1 MYYALQI
8 DITEEAA
15 ELLQAVLYGTGPL
28 GLEVRDSTLKLPP
41 NAPALTA
48 GRVLVLAY
56 YESEHELDEARRE
69 VHREF
74 PDAKIVAVPVEQEDW
89 SESWKKHVRAVRVG
103 RVWVGPSWDL
113 PKAGDAPIQLVID
126 PGMAFGTGDHPTT
139 SMCLQAL
146 QDFVEKK
153 PGCTV
158 LDVGTGT
165 GVLAIAAKR
174 LGAGRV
180 VANDIDPAA
189 VRIAQENAALN
200 KAQGLEVTDKPLE
213 RIPGEFDVV
222 VANLYAGVLVQLAPR
237 LAARVGPEGSLA
249 VTGIL
254 AHQANEVA
262 QAFSREGL
270 KSAGKRASGEWVLLR
285 YERS

>member
-1 MYYALQI
+1 MLYEVAPLTGLQV
-8 DITEEAA
+8 TVAWAEPPAA
-15 ELLQAVLYGTGPL
+15 VTPVGA
-28 GLEVRDSTLKLPP
+28 
-41 NAPALTA
+41 A
-48 GRVLVLAY
+48 GA
-56 YESEHELDEARRE
+56 
-69 VHREF
+69 
-74 PDAKIVAVPVEQEDW
+74 
-89 SESWKKHVRAVRVG
+89 
-103 RVWVGPSWDL
+103 
-113 PKAGDAPIQLVID
+113 
-126 PGMAFGTGDHPTT
+126 
-139 SMCLQAL
+139 
-146 QDFVEKK
+146 
-153 PGCTV
+153 
-158 LDVGTGT
+158 VGTGT